1 MGVLDIS
8 GTKKYKIRQNIYNRR
23 SSGGGGGGG
32 AAAVCYC
39 VIMVYSLK

>member
-8 GTKKYKIRQNIYNRR
+8 GTKKYKIRQNIYNPC
-23 SSGGGGGGG
+23 SSGGGGGG

>member
-23 SSGGGGGGG
+23 SIGGGGGG

>member
-23 SSGGGGGGG
+23 SSGGGG

>member
-8 GTKKYKIRQNIYNRR
+8 GTKEYKIRQNIYNRR
-23 SSGGGGGGG
+23 SSGGGGGG

-39 VIMVYSLK
+39 VIMVYSPK

>member
-23 SSGGGGGGG
+23 SSGGGGG